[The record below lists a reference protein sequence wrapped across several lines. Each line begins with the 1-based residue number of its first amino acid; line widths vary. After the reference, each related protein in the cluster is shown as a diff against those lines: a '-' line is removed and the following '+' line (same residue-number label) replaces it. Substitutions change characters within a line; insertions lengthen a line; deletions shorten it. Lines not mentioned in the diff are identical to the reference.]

1 MSFLSGPFYQS
12 SILHTITFTA
22 YAGYDDGR
30 IQIRILTLD
39 FEDER
44 ANINGDYGLAN
55 WC

>member
-1 MSFLSGPFYQS
+1 MPAMM
-12 SILHTITFTA
+12 TA
-22 YAGYDDGR
+22 VSRFAVR
-30 IQIRILTLD
+30 CFSLLCILTLD